1 MISEDTEIEDVIL
14 NLKMISKIKQN
25 NKLVIINKTLHV
37 DQRLLQPVFRW
48 YTADNR
54 YDTLSFITTV
64 INHAL
69 ENTLH
74 IKHPVFDVDKM
85 KEELLSTIQGLENLS
100 ATYKLDNLIVSKIDI
115 LIDKINKICV

>member
-1 MISEDTEIEDVIL
+1 MIQEDSEIDDIVL

-25 NKLVIINKTLHV
+25 NKLLIINKTLHV
-37 DQRLLQPVFRW
+37 DQRVLQSVFRW

-54 YDTLSFITTV
+54 HDSIDFITSV

-69 ENTLH
+69 DNTLS
-74 IKHPVFDVDKM
+74 ITHPIYDSNKM
-85 KEELLSTIQGLENLS
+85 KEELLSTIPGLENLS

>member
-1 MISEDTEIEDVIL
+1 MIQEDSEIDDIVL

-25 NKLVIINKTLHV
+25 NKLLIINKTLHV
-37 DQRLLQPVFRW
+37 DQRVLQSVFRW

-54 YDTLSFITTV
+54 HDSIDFITSV

-69 ENTLH
+69 DNTLS
-74 IKHPVFDVDKM
+74 ITHPIYDSNKI
-85 KEELLSTIQGLENLS
+85 KEELLSTIPGLENLS

>member
-1 MISEDTEIEDVIL
+1 MISEDTELEDVIL

-54 YDTLSFITTV
+54 YDTVNFITSV

-69 ENTLH
+69 DNTLH
-74 IKHPVFDVDKM
+74 VKHPVFDVDKM

>member
-1 MISEDTEIEDVIL
+1 MISEDTELEDVIL

-54 YDTLSFITTV
+54 YDTVNFITSV

-69 ENTLH
+69 DNALH
-74 IKHPVFDVDKM
+74 IKHPVFDVEKM

>member
-1 MISEDTEIEDVIL
+1 MVSEDTEIEDVIL

-54 YDTLSFITTV
+54 YDTINFITSV
-64 INHAL
+64 IKNAL
-69 ENTLH
+69 DDTLH
-74 IKHPVFDVDKM
+74 VKHPVFDVDKM

-115 LIDKINKICV
+115 LIDKINKICA

>member
-1 MISEDTEIEDVIL
+1 MIQEDSEIDDIVL

-25 NKLVIINKTLHV
+25 NKLLIINKTLHV
-37 DQRLLQPVFRW
+37 DQRVLQSVFRW

-54 YDTLSFITTV
+54 HDSIEFITSV

-69 ENTLH
+69 DNTLS
-74 IKHPVFDVDKM
+74 ITHPIYDSNKM
-85 KEELLSTIQGLENLS
+85 KEELLSTIPGLENLS

>member
-1 MISEDTEIEDVIL
+1 MISEDTELEDVIL

-54 YDTLSFITTV
+54 YDTVNFITSV
-64 INHAL
+64 INNAL
-69 ENTLH
+69 DNTLH
-74 IKHPVFDVDKM
+74 VKHPVFDVDKM

>member
-1 MISEDTEIEDVIL
+1 MIQEDSEIDDIVL

-25 NKLVIINKTLHV
+25 NKLLIINKTLHV
-37 DQRLLQPVFRW
+37 DQRVLQSVFRW

-54 YDTLSFITTV
+54 HDAIDFITSV

-69 ENTLH
+69 DNTLS
-74 IKHPVFDVDKM
+74 ITHPIYDSNKM
-85 KEELLSTIQGLENLS
+85 KEELLSTIPGLENLS